1 MIKQIEVVFEN
12 CETLTF
18 PAASIEDFYISEI
31 RERCNQNG
39 IYKAIFDFI
48 LTVRTDAKV
57 ESGLQDGP
65 DEAFPCSRFRH
76 NDVTWLNLTYE
87 DDSTNDLHVVW
98 PDDDIYGSRTAT
110 AAQYHT
116 HYPEQNL
123 FVAVQT
129 SQDKDHGEYLDHY
142 QKMFGTG
149 ETL

>member
-18 PAASIEDFYISEI
+18 PAGAIEDFYVSEI
-31 RERCNQNG
+31 RERCNQRG
-39 IYKAIFDFI
+39 IHKAIFDFI

-57 ESGLQDGP
+57 ESGLCDGP

-76 NDVTWLNLTYE
+76 KDVTQLTLTHE
-87 DDSTNDLHVVW
+87 DGSVNTLSVVW

-110 AAQYHT
+110 ATQYHT
-116 HYPEQNL
+116 HYPDQNL

-129 SQDKDHGEYLDHY
+129 CQDKDHCDYLDHY
-142 QKMFGTG
+142 EKMFGSG